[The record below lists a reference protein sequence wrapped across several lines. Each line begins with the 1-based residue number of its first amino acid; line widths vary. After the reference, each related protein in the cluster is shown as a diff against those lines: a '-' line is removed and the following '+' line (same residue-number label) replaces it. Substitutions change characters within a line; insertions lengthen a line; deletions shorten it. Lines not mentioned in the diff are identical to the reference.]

1 MTKGK
6 VKMDEIRKKILETVV
21 IEYQKKGLKFT
32 MDDIAKELHIS
43 KKTIYKTYRD
53 KEQMLDE
60 MVDYVFNS
68 IKETEARIM
77 KNPMLSTDEKVKK
90 ILGALPDNYKSLDF
104 RLLYQLAEK
113 YPKVYKKINSRLESD
128 WDNTIALIELGIK
141 EGSIRNVSIPVV
153 KLMFES
159 TIEKFLSSDI
169 LIKMDMDYTQ
179 ALSQMV
185 DLLVYGM
192 KTRN

>member
-1 MTKGK
+1 
-6 VKMDEIRKKILETVV
+6 MDEIRKKILETVV